1 MESVFHLPVVSRCV
15 LTNDDIA
22 SLWKI
27 KRECNMNSIPYHSN
41 NSVKPAWVTLD
52 GTVNIIKKQAGVRIT
67 ANERFV
73 E

>member
-1 MESVFHLPVVSRCV
+1 
-15 LTNDDIA
+15 
-22 SLWKI
+22 
-27 KRECNMNSIPYHSN
+27 MNSIPYHSN
-41 NSVKPAWVTLD
+41 NSAKPAWVTLD